1 MASKEGQVIGATSV
15 EEQLIQMNKM
25 FAMMTKT
32 LEEKDLKIAML
43 VSKLGARHDE
53 GSGSGSGS
61 KKGGDEE

>member
-15 EEQLIQMNKM
+15 EEQLIQMKKM
-25 FAMMTKT
+25 FTMMTKT

-53 GSGSGSGS
+53 GSGSDS
-61 KKGGDEE
+61 KKGGDE